1 MKINLRKCSQR
12 LGNTFLLMVEKQE
25 FSKYER
31 ARVIGARGLQISMDA
46 PLLKDIKKV
55 ELEGINYDPLKIAEV
70 ELDSGVL
77 PISVNKP
84 MPERKEEDLE
94 KIKIEEAKLSD
105 EEKIKVEAEEEK
117 AISEGGEMMELANA
131 EEEADAEEE
140 KVTKTNLPEE
150 ALE

>member
-1 MKINLRKCSQR
+1 
-12 LGNTFLLMVEKQE
+12 MVEKQE